1 MKLSL
6 SHIRQLYIS
15 EDLLRALFKY
25 EMSFFFFFKNVSL
38 DLRDLTG
45 QLPTLVVS
53 FSRCSTEFSF

>member
-6 SHIRQLYIS
+6 SHIRQLYTS

-25 EMSFFFFFKNVSL
+25 EMSFFFFKNVSL